1 MAEKKFDRDVV
12 MNGLIEKANELPEEK
27 RDEAIHWLIEKNK
40 ETYTTKDNKK
50 RYLTPQ
56 KIQSDFNKQF
66 FPKARKATADYAK
79 KRDEK
84 INRIDALLRA
94 QLRA

>member
-12 MNGLIEKANELPEEK
+12 MSWLSEKAKELPEERRK
-27 RDEAIHWLIEKNK
+27 EAVLWLIEKNK

-66 FPKARKATADYAK
+66 FPKARKATADYTK

-84 INRIDALLRA
+84 INRIDAFLRA
-94 QLRA
+94 QL